1 MGASYPESTN
11 PQFGA
16 GLSADAGSWG
26 YPTHFNK
33 EISDVSKSLFMWG
46 PPNIFNWRARQNF
59 ARNYLFIPQQELVI
73 K

>member
-46 PPNIFNWRARQNF
+46 PPNIFNWRQDKTLPEIIYLYPS
-59 ARNYLFIPQQELVI
+59 RN
-73 K
+73 

>member
-16 GLSADAGSWG
+16 GLSVDAGSWG

-33 EISDVSKSLFMWG
+33 EISDVSKSLLCEVPQISLIDG
-46 PPNIFNWRARQNF
+46 QDKTLPEIIYLYPS
-59 ARNYLFIPQQELVI
+59 RN
-73 K
+73 